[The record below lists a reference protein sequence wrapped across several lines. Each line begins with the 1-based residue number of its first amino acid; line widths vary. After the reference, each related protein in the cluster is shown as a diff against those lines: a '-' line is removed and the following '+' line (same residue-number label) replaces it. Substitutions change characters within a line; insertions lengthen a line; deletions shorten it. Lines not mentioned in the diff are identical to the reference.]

1 MKTVSFQFPYIHILN
16 LKEKEKEQA
25 LLELGQIGRKKE
37 VIMDEYRSLEQKRNL
52 FLQQVETGKST
63 ASIADIQQRN
73 EYLSYLNQQI
83 SKIEEQIILID
94 KEMAVKKLELLD
106 KQKDEKTWNH
116 LRDKAFEKYVQ
127 KQKKIEQDLMDEMAA
142 IRHFHQRLS
151 M

>member
-1 MKTVSFQFPYIHILN
+1 MTVTFQFPYIHILN

-25 LLELGQIGRKKE
+25 LIELGQIGKKKE
-37 VIMDEYRSLEQKRNL
+37 VIMEEHRSLEQKRIL
-52 FLQQVETGKST
+52 FLQQVETGKGT

-73 EYLSYLNQQI
+73 EYLTYLNRKM
-83 SKIEEQIILID
+83 SKLEEQINLID
-94 KEMAVKKLELLD
+94 KEMAVKKLDLLD

>member
-1 MKTVSFQFPYIHILN
+1 VTFQFPYIHILN

-25 LLELGQIGRKKE
+25 LLELGEIGRKKE
-37 VIMDEYRSLEQKRNL
+37 AIMEEHRSLEQKRIL
-52 FLQQVETGKST
+52 FLQQVETGKGT

-73 EYLSYLNQQI
+73 EYLTYLNQKM
-83 SKIEEQIILID
+83 SKLEEQINLID
-94 KEMAVKKLELLD
+94 KEMAVKKLNLLD

>member
-1 MKTVSFQFPYIHILN
+1 MTFQFPYIHILN

-25 LLELGQIGRKKE
+25 LLELGEIGRKKE
-37 VIMDEYRSLEQKRNL
+37 AIIEEHRSLEQKRTL
-52 FLQQVETGKST
+52 FLQQVETGKGT
-63 ASIADIQQRN
+63 ASIAHIQQRN
-73 EYLSYLNQQI
+73 EYFTYLNQEMSKLEAQI
-83 SKIEEQIILID
+83 HLID
-94 KEMAVKKLELLD
+94 NEMAVKKLDLLD

>member
-1 MKTVSFQFPYIHILN
+1 VTFQFPYIHILN

-25 LLELGQIGRKKE
+25 LLELGQVGKKKE
-37 VIMDEYRSLEQKRNL
+37 AILEEHRSLEQKRIL
-52 FLQQVETGKST
+52 FLQQVETGNGT

-73 EYLSYLNQQI
+73 EYLTYLNQKM
-83 SKIEEQIILID
+83 SKLDEQINLID
-94 KEMAVKKLELLD
+94 KEMALKKLNLLD

-116 LRDKAFEKYVQ
+116 MRDKAFEKYVQ

>member
-1 MKTVSFQFPYIHILN
+1 MTFQFPYIHILN

-25 LLELGQIGRKKE
+25 LVELGQIGRKKE
-37 VIMDEYRSLEQKRNL
+37 VIKEEHRSLEQKRNL
-52 FLQQVETGKST
+52 FLQQMETGKGI

-73 EYLSYLNQQI
+73 EYLAYLNEKM
-83 SKIEEQIILID
+83 SRLEEQINLID
-94 KEMAVKKLELLD
+94 KEIAVKKLDLLD

>member
-1 MKTVSFQFPYIHILN
+1 MTFQFPYIHILN

-25 LLELGQIGRKKE
+25 LVELGQIGRKKE
-37 VIMDEYRSLEQKRNL
+37 VIKEEHRFLEQKRNL
-52 FLQQVETGKST
+52 FLQQMETGKGI

-73 EYLSYLNQQI
+73 EYLAYLNEKM
-83 SKIEEQIILID
+83 SRLEEQINLID
-94 KEMAVKKLELLD
+94 KEIAVKKLDLLD

>member
-1 MKTVSFQFPYIHILN
+1 VTFQFPYIHILN

-25 LLELGQIGRKKE
+25 LIELGEIGRKKE
-37 VIMDEYRSLEQKRNL
+37 AVMEEHWSLEQKRNL
-52 FLQQVETGKST
+52 FLQQVETGKGT

-73 EYLSYLNQQI
+73 EYLTYLNQQM
-83 SKIEEQIILID
+83 SKLEEQFNLID
-94 KEMAVKKLELLD
+94 KEMQVKKLDLLD

>member
-1 MKTVSFQFPYIHILN
+1 MSFQFPYIHILN

-37 VIMDEYRSLEQKRNL
+37 AIMDEHRSLEQKRNL
-52 FLQQVETGKST
+52 FLQQVETGKGT
-63 ASIADIQQRN
+63 ASIADIQRRN
-73 EYLSYLNQQI
+73 EYLSYLNQHI
-83 SKIEEQIILID
+83 SKLEEQINLID

>member
-1 MKTVSFQFPYIHILN
+1 VTFQFPYIHILN

-25 LLELGQIGRKKE
+25 LIELSEIGRKKE
-37 VIMDEYRSLEQKRNL
+37 AVMEEHWSLEQKRNL
-52 FLQQVETGKST
+52 FLQQVETGKGT

-73 EYLSYLNQQI
+73 EYLTYLNQQM
-83 SKIEEQIILID
+83 SKLEEQFNLID
-94 KEMAVKKLELLD
+94 KEMQVKKLDLLD

>member
-1 MKTVSFQFPYIHILN
+1 MTFHFPYIHILN

-25 LLELGQIGRKKE
+25 LLELGQIGMKKE
-37 VIMDEYRSLEQKRNL
+37 AIMGELRSLEQRRTL
-52 FLQQVETGKST
+52 ILQQTEIGSGT
-63 ASIADIQQRN
+63 ASIAEIQQRN
-73 EYLSYLNQQI
+73 EYLTYLNQQI
-83 SKIEEQIILID
+83 SKLEAQIDLID
-94 KEMAVKKLELLD
+94 KEMADKKIDLLD
-106 KQKDEKTWNH
+106 KQKDEKTWSH

>member
-1 MKTVSFQFPYIHILN
+1 MTFQFPYIHILN

-25 LLELGQIGRKKE
+25 LIELGRIGRKKE
-37 VIMDEYRSLEQKRNL
+37 DIMNEHLALEQKKNL
-52 FLQQVETGKST
+52 FLQQEGTGKVT

-73 EYLSYLNQQI
+73 EYHTYLNQQM
-83 SKIEEQIILID
+83 SQLEMQINLID
-94 KEMAVKKLELLD
+94 KEIAAKKLDLLD

-116 LRDKAFEKYVQ
+116 LRDKAFEKYIQ

>member
-1 MKTVSFQFPYIHILN
+1 MTFQFPYIHILN

-25 LLELGQIGRKKE
+25 LLELGEIGRKKE
-37 VIMDEYRSLEQKRNL
+37 AIMEEHRSLEQKRIL
-52 FLQQVETGKST
+52 FLQQVETGKGT

-73 EYLSYLNQQI
+73 EYFRYLNQEMSKLEAQI
-83 SKIEEQIILID
+83 HLID
-94 KEMAVKKLELLD
+94 NEMAVKKLDLLD

-142 IRHFHQRLS
+142 IRHFNQHLS
-151 M
+151 L

>member
-1 MKTVSFQFPYIHILN
+1 VTFQFPYIHILN

-25 LLELGQIGRKKE
+25 LLELGEIGRKKE
-37 VIMDEYRSLEQKRNL
+37 AVMEEHRSLEQKRNL
-52 FLQQVETGKST
+52 FLQQVETGNGTS
-63 ASIADIQQRN
+63 SIADIQQRN
-73 EYLSYLNQQI
+73 DYLAYLNRKM
-83 SKIEEQIILID
+83 SKLEEKINLVD
-94 KEMAVKKLELLD
+94 KEMAVKKLNLLD

>member
-1 MKTVSFQFPYIHILN
+1 MTFQFPYIHILN

-25 LLELGQIGRKKE
+25 LLDLGQIGRKKE
-37 VIMDEYRSLEQKRNL
+37 AIMEEYRSLEQKRNL
-52 FLQQVETGKST
+52 FLQQVETGKGK

-73 EYLSYLNQQI
+73 EYLSYLNQQM
-83 SKIEEQIILID
+83 SMLDEQIKLID
-94 KEMAVKKLELLD
+94 KEMAAKKLDLLN

>member
-1 MKTVSFQFPYIHILN
+1 MIMDFQFPYIHILN

-25 LLELGQIGRKKE
+25 LIELGEIARKKE
-37 VIMDEYRSLEQKRNL
+37 AIMEEHRSLEVKRYQ
-52 FLQQVETGKST
+52 FLQQIEAGNGT
-63 ASIADIQQRN
+63 ASIATIQQRN
-73 EYLSYLNQQI
+73 EYLTYLNQQMFQV
-83 SKIEEQIILID
+83 EEQIKLLE
-94 KEMAVKKLELLD
+94 KELSVKKLELLD

-116 LRDKAFEKYVQ
+116 LRDKAFEKYIQ

>member
-1 MKTVSFQFPYIHILN
+1 MTVSFQFPYIHILN

-37 VIMDEYRSLEQKRNL
+37 AIMEEHRFLDQKRNL
-52 FLQQVETGKST
+52 LLQKAESGQGT
-63 ASIADIQQRN
+63 ASIADIQQQN
-73 EYLSYLNQQI
+73 EYISYLNQQI
-83 SKIEEQIILID
+83 SKLEKQINLVEKEIEL
-94 KEMAVKKLELLD
+94 KKLNLLD

-116 LRDKAFEKYVQ
+116 LRDKAFEKYIQ

>member
-1 MKTVSFQFPYIHILN
+1 VSFQFPYIHILD

-37 VIMDEYRSLEQKRNL
+37 AVMDEHRSLEQKRNL
-52 FLQQVETGKST
+52 FLQQVETGKGT

-73 EYLSYLNQQI
+73 EYLRYLDQQM
-83 SKIEEQIILID
+83 SKLEERINLID
-94 KEMAVKKLELLD
+94 KEMAIKKLDLLD
-106 KQKDEKTWNH
+106 KQKDEKTWSH

-142 IRHFHQRLS
+142 IRHFHQQLS

>member
-1 MKTVSFQFPYIHILN
+1 MTFQFSYIHILN

-25 LLELGQIGRKKE
+25 LVELGQIGRKKE
-37 VIMDEYRSLEQKRNL
+37 VIKEEHRSLDQKRNL
-52 FLQQVETGKST
+52 FLQQVETGKGT

-73 EYLSYLNQQI
+73 EYLTYLNRKM
-83 SKIEEQIILID
+83 SRLEEQINLID
-94 KEMAVKKLELLD
+94 KEIEVKKLNLLD
-106 KQKDEKTWNH
+106 KQKDEKTWSH
-116 LRDKAFEKYVQ
+116 LRDKSFEKYVQ

>member
-1 MKTVSFQFPYIHILN
+1 MTFQFPYIHILN

-25 LLELGQIGRKKE
+25 LLELGEIGRKKE
-37 VIMDEYRSLEQKRNL
+37 AIIEEHRSLEQKRTL
-52 FLQQVETGKST
+52 FLQQVETGKGT
-63 ASIADIQQRN
+63 ASIAEIQQRN
-73 EYLSYLNQQI
+73 EYFTYLNQEMSNLETQI
-83 SKIEEQIILID
+83 HLID
-94 KEMAVKKLELLD
+94 KEIAIKKLDLLD

>member
-1 MKTVSFQFPYIHILN
+1 MTFQFPYIHILN

-25 LLELGQIGRKKE
+25 LVELGQIGRKKE
-37 VIMDEYRSLEQKRNL
+37 VIKEEHRSLEQKRNL
-52 FLQQVETGKST
+52 FLQQVETGKGT

-73 EYLSYLNQQI
+73 EYLTYLNRKM
-83 SKIEEQIILID
+83 SRLEEQINLID
-94 KEMAVKKLELLD
+94 KEIEVKKLNLLD
-106 KQKDEKTWNH
+106 KQKDEKTWSH
-116 LRDKAFEKYVQ
+116 LRDKSFEKYVQ